1 MNLGK
6 LIIDI
11 DGPELTQEDKDILKH
26 PNIGGVILF
35 SRNYI
40 SIYTILVMGP
50 WRLGNLANCF
60 LLAFCVLCGCY

>member
-26 PNIGGVILF
+26 PNVLDRY
-35 SRNYI
+35 SRPFRSNE
-40 SIYTILVMGP
+40 
-50 WRLGNLANCF
+50 NF
-60 LLAFCVLCGCY
+60 